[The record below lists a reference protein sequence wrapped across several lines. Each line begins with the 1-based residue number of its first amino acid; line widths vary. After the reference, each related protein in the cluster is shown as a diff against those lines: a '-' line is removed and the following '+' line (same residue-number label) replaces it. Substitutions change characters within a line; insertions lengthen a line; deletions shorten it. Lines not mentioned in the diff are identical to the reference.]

1 MSKSKYS
8 KTKAA
13 LMFSTLVCLSVGLLC
28 GMSRCKDYKFHQAGS
43 AQVANVNNRQMRRMS
58 KKK

>member
-13 LMFSTLVCLSVGLLC
+13 GLLC
-28 GMSRCKDYKFHQAGS
+28 GMSRCKDYKFAQAGAGV
-43 AQVANVNNRQMRRMS
+43 AQVENRQIRRLR

>member
-13 LMFSTLVCLSVGLLC
+13 GLLC
-28 GMSRCKDYKFHQAGS
+28 GMSRCKNYKFRQAGTAPAAS
-43 AQVANVNNRQMRRMS
+43 VQNRQMRRAQR
-58 KKK
+58 KK

>member
-13 LMFSTLVCLSVGLLC
+13 GLLC
-28 GMSRCKDYKFHQAGS
+28 GMSRYKNYKFTQAS
-43 AQVANVNNRQMRRMS
+43 ADLARVENRQMRRLG

>member
-13 LMFSTLVCLSVGLLC
+13 GLLC
-28 GMSRCKDYKFHQAGS
+28 GMVRHGDYKSREKSSGPA
-43 AQVANVNNRQMRRMS
+43 VNVRNRQMRRMQE
-58 KKK
+58 KK

>member
-13 LMFSTLVCLSVGLLC
+13 GLLC
-28 GMSRCKDYKFHQAGS
+28 GMARCGDYKFREKSAGP
-43 AQVANVNNRQMRRMS
+43 AGNVRNRQMRRMQE
-58 KKK
+58 KK

>member
-13 LMFSTLVCLSVGLLC
+13 GMLC
-28 GMSRCKDYKFHQAGS
+28 GMSRCGNYKFRQAKAETPVF
-43 AQVANVNNRQMRRMS
+43 AQNRQMRRAQ

>member
-13 LMFSTLVCLSVGLLC
+13 GLLC
-28 GMSRCKDYKFHQAGS
+28 GMSRCKSYKFRQAG
-43 AQVANVNNRQMRRMS
+43 AAPVANTQNRQMRRAQ

>member
-13 LMFSTLVCLSVGLLC
+13 GLLC
-28 GMSRCKDYKFHQAGS
+28 GMSRIKDYKFARTS
-43 AQVANVNNRQMRRMS
+43 ADVAQVENRQMRRLR

>member
-13 LMFSTLVCLSVGLLC
+13 GLLC
-28 GMSRCKDYKFHQAGS
+28 GMSRCKDYKFAQAE
-43 AQVANVNNRQMRRMS
+43 NRQMRRPR
-58 KKK
+58 KKKQNTGRRNT